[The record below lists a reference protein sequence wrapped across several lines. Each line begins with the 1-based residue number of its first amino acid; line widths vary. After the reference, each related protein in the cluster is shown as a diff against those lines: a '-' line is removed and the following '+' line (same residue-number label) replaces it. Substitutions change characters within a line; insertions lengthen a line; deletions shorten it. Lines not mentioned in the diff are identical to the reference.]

1 MKEKHIKVKK
11 EQEELQETENEQEK
25 IIEELKLEVEKY
37 KDEFLRAHAEM
48 ENLRKRQAQELV
60 KNSKYAISSFA
71 KDILFAADNL
81 SRALQIVS
89 EEDKQKLPDNA
100 KSLIQGIEMTERE
113 LQNILSKNGVKKI
126 SGLGEIFNPNFH
138 QVIQEVE
145 DKTKPSGTIIQELQS
160 GYMIND
166 RILREAMVVVTKGG
180 QKPLEPKENINIE
193 T

>member
-11 EQEELQETENEQEK
+11 EQEESQKPENEQEK
-25 IIEELKLEVEKY
+25 IIEELKLETAKY

-71 KDILFAADNL
+71 KDVVSAADNL
-81 SRALQIVS
+81 NRALQIVS

-160 GYMIND
+160 GYIIND

-180 QKPLEPKENINIE
+180 AK
-193 T
+193 TS